1 MSVYYF
7 MRPGGPA
14 GAESRSKRRA
24 TLETIRGKGEPVMDS
39 QLIVDHTEVDANGY
53 LTGRASEDSHPSHE
67 LWAQARSLESR
78 ANSRDFEALKLGD
91 AGSDRQSALRA
102 ESRKLRD
109 EARELRKRLSAINTG
124 GKPGG

>member
-1 MSVYYF
+1 
-7 MRPGGPA
+7 
-14 GAESRSKRRA
+14 
-24 TLETIRGKGEPVMDS
+24 
-39 QLIVDHTEVDANGY
+39 
-53 LTGRASEDSHPSHE
+53 
-67 LWAQARSLESR
+67 
-78 ANSRDFEALKLGD
+78 LGD